1 MAASKQP
8 TSSSNA
14 QTWNFGF
21 NSSQN
26 PKPSSSSSK
35 SSLHSNSAF
44 GSFFDDQN
52 GIFQSNDDSKTQN
65 FGGFD
70 DLLFRGPG
78 KSTNQSNLFDYDS
91 IFLNYW
97 NGKPSTAPIYGVDD
111 VFGGMPSSKCSAS
124 APNNDDVF
132 VSFASMSKQSAPIEV
147 PRCLLQLLPQCIFF
161 SFFFSYFFLFSF
173 NSELKK
179 KIKKHKTASFWWF

>member
-21 NSSQN
+21 NLSQN
-26 PKPSSSSSK
+26 PKPFSSSSK

-78 KSTNQSNLFDYDS
+78 KSTNQSNLFDYDL

-97 NGKPSTAPIYGVDD
+97 NGKPSTVPIYGVDD
-111 VFGGMPSSKCSAS
+111 VFGGMPSSKSSAL

-132 VSFASMSKQSAPIEV
+132 ASFASMSKQSAPIEV
-147 PRCLLQLLPQCIFF
+147 PRCLLQLLPQCFFFLIFF
-161 SFFFSYFFLFSF
+161 LIFF
-173 NSELKK
+173 
-179 KIKKHKTASFWWF
+179 

>member
-14 QTWNFGF
+14 QPWNFGF

-70 DLLFRGPG
+70 DLLFMGPG

-97 NGKPSTAPIYGVDD
+97 NGKPSMVPIYGVDD
-111 VFGGMPSSKCSAS
+111 VFGGMPSSKSSAS

-132 VSFASMSKQSAPIEV
+132 ASFASMLKQSAPIEV
-147 PRCLLQLLPQCIFF
+147 PRILLQLLPQCLFFLIFF
-161 SFFFSYFFLFSF
+161 FFFLIFFLIFF
-173 NSELKK
+173 
-179 KIKKHKTASFWWF
+179 